1 MFEVRRGSSPPR
13 LGGERRH
20 RQLPA
25 GGRIANILNKQHFT
39 KCFPLLGLWSKIS
52 QRSKIPFAMLS
63 APKKYFEI
71 MRKKSGQ
78 ERLKIAIQ
86 LRAVVLKLAKAAIID
101 ANPKISSEELRNKLQ
116 ERIYGTGSVIKNSR
130 S

>member
-1 MFEVRRGSSPPR
+1 
-13 LGGERRH
+13 
-20 RQLPA
+20 
-25 GGRIANILNKQHFT
+25 
-39 KCFPLLGLWSKIS
+39 
-52 QRSKIPFAMLS
+52 MLS